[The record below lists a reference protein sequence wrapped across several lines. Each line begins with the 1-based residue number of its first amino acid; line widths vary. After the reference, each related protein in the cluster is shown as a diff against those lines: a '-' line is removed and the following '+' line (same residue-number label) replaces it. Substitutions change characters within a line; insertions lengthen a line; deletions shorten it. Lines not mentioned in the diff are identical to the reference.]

1 VAEDTGAALTQ
12 SDGDENLEGA
22 TEGIPMAAIEIQ
34 ALSKRFG
41 DIAAVNDLSF
51 SAREGAVTGF
61 LGPNGAGKSTTLR
74 MLLGLVRPTSGTV
87 TIGGRRYDQ
96 LAEPFRH
103 VGAVLEADA
112 FHPGRR
118 ARDHLRVLATAAGLP
133 LSRVDA
139 VLAEVDLAESGHR
152 RVKGF
157 SLGMRQRLGL
167 ASALL
172 GQPEVLIL
180 DEPANGLDPEGV
192 HWLRRYLRAF
202 AGAGGTVLVSSHV
215 LSEVAHTV
223 DDVVI
228 IAHGRLVTQSSLA
241 DLARHS
247 QTGVRVRTPQAE
259 ELRVA
264 LTAQGIAAELVAT
277 DVVMAFETTADAVG
291 LAAAGVNAVIYEMAH
306 EQFDLE
312 ELFLELTT
320 SEGAAR

>member
-1 VAEDTGAALTQ
+1 
-12 SDGDENLEGA
+12 
-22 TEGIPMAAIEIQ
+22 M
-34 ALSKRFG
+34 SKRFG
-41 DIAAVNDLSF
+41 EVTAVDDLSF
-51 SAREGAVTGF
+51 TVREGALTGF

-74 MLLGLVRPTSGTV
+74 MLLGLVRPTSGTA
-87 TIGGRRYDQ
+87 TIGGRPYAD
-96 LAEPFRH
+96 LDAPFRH

-118 ARDHLRVLATAAGLP
+118 ARDHLRVLAVAAGLP
-133 LSRVDA
+133 LTRVES
-139 VLAEVDLAESGHR
+139 VLAEVDLTDAAHR

-157 SLGMRQRLGL
+157 SLGMRQRLAL
-167 ASALL
+167 AGALL
-172 GQPEVLIL
+172 GEPRVLIL

-192 HWLRRYLRAF
+192 HWLRQYLRAF
-202 AGAGGTVLVSSHV
+202 ADAGGTVLISSHV
-215 LSEVAHTV
+215 LAEIAQTV

-241 DLARHS
+241 DLARRS

-259 ELRVA
+259 ALRAA
-264 LTAQGIAAELVAT
+264 LTGQGIAAELVGS
-277 DVVMAFETTADAVG
+277 DVVMAFDTTTDTVG

-320 SEGAAR
+320 PEGAIA